1 MSHITPS
8 ELKQLQDVSN
18 LVQSLELKFGSKAL
32 ELEMLVDQ
40 IKLIE
45 HELDAIKENFRS
57 AKESNDK
64 MIQVLIEK
72 YGNCTINLE
81 TGKIN

>member
-8 ELKQLQDVSN
+8 ELKELQDISN

-32 ELEMLVDQ
+32 ELEMLIDQ
-40 IKLIE
+40 IQPIGDEMKI
-45 HELDAIKENFRS
+45 IKDNFKS

-64 MIQVLIEK
+64 MIQQLIEK